1 MAPKVNGPKIKPQS
15 KVTFETCTFKI
26 DGPTI
31 VRLKAYCEFIDSEQ
45 SYVIRE
51 ALNFLFQS
59 DCAFQTYLDSRDRN
73 AEAKSSPAGVAL
85 GSKTPTQAKIDPL
98 S

>member
-1 MAPKVNGPKIKPQS
+1 MAPKVNGPKIKPQP

-59 DCAFQTYLDSRDRN
+59 DCAFQTYLDSRDRK
-73 AEAKSSPAGVAL
+73 AEANTSPTGIAL
-85 GSKTPTQAKIDPL
+85 GSKTPTPIQNDPV

>member
-1 MAPKVNGPKIKPQS
+1 MPLKLSGPKIKPQT

-26 DGPTI
+26 DGPTLI
-31 VRLKAYCEFIDSEQ
+31 RLKAYCEFIDSEQ

-59 DCAFQTYLDSRDRN
+59 DSAFQTYLDSQDGK
-73 AEAKSSPAGVAL
+73 AEPSSVNQSP
-85 GSKTPTQAKIDPL
+85 I
-98 S
+98 

>member
-1 MAPKVNGPKIKPQS
+1 MPLKLSGPKIKPQA
-15 KVTFETCTFKI
+15 KVAFETCTFKI
-26 DGPTI
+26 DGPTL

-59 DCAFQTYLDSRDRN
+59 DSAFQTYLDSQGRR
-73 AEAKSSPAGVAL
+73 AEANSVNQSPH
-85 GSKTPTQAKIDPL
+85 
-98 S
+98 

>member
-1 MAPKVNGPKIKPQS
+1 MPLKHSEPKIKPQA

-26 DGPTI
+26 DGPTLI
-31 VRLKAYCEFIDSEQ
+31 RLKAYCEFIDSEQ

-59 DCAFQTYLDSRDRN
+59 DSAFQIYLANRGEKT
-73 AEAKSSPAGVAL
+73 EANSIEQIPN
-85 GSKTPTQAKIDPL
+85 
-98 S
+98 

>member
-1 MAPKVNGPKIKPQS
+1 MAPRLNGPKIKPQQ
-15 KVTFETCTFKI
+15 KVTFETCTFKV
-26 DGPTI
+26 DGHTLFS
-31 VRLKAYCEFIDSEQ
+31 LKAYCEFIDSEQ

-59 DCAFQTYLDSRDRN
+59 DSAFQTYLNSRDR
-73 AEAKSSPAGVAL
+73 KAGANTRPSGIAL
-85 GSKTPTQAKIDPL
+85 GGKTSTEAQVDPL